1 MGERR
6 VGSAIYCR
14 RRVRANLCGGKISA
28 KTRTL
33 PISWPCEELGE
44 GHFRQKEGHIKSQ
57 KIQEERRRASD
68 EVGRTDKTEGIGLC
82 PAARSCNLLQ
92 PSGRSRG

>member
-1 MGERR
+1 MKLQTTFWN
-6 VGSAIYCR
+6 CR
-14 RRVRANLCGGKISA
+14 AARI
-28 KTRTL
+28 RT
-33 PISWPCEELGE
+33 ELE
-44 GHFRQKEGHIKSQ
+44 KEGHIKSQ